1 MSFQVVWVLIAVCVK
16 LFELFGSLLA
26 LEYLIQE
33 VFGNTHGDKGV
44 RRRRTDRTV
53 VGCDAGKDDRRGN
66 NQELFSGQDDSS
78 LIFHFF
84 VL

>member
-1 MSFQVVWVLIAVCVK
+1 MLIAVCAK
-16 LFELFGSLLA
+16 RFELFGSLLA

-44 RRRRTDRTV
+44 RRRRTDRAV
-53 VGCDAGKDDRRGN
+53 VGCDAGKDDRRSN
-66 NQELFSGQDDSS
+66 NQQLFSGQVDSG